1 MGYSWAK
8 SKSMSKALGP
18 SCLGLGRDFKR
29 EGQGV
34 CEMGPVL
41 DWASPDATSF
51 PFILLHQMF
60 LTELD

>member
-1 MGYSWAK
+1 MGYSWAI
-8 SKSMSKALGP
+8 SKSEAPGP
-18 SCLGLGRDFKR
+18 SCWGLGRAFKM

-41 DWASPDATSF
+41 DWASPDATSS